1 MKTLPKSPSISP
13 SATLRDDINSRIE
26 RGLTIHGVNRAW
38 PAGAS
43 PRINQIYSRFDI
55 MRQSLCI
62 DLSDEEKF
70 ILIECL
76 NGSVIDAV
84 FIECLADEITDSDH
98 TNKNLIEKIAQA
110 SIAER
115 VATID
120 LLGY

>member
-1 MKTLPKSPSISP
+1 MKPIAKSPSISP

-43 PRINQIYSRFDI
+43 PRINQIYGRFDI

-62 DLSDEEKF
+62 NLSDEEKS

-76 NGSVIDAV
+76 SGSVIDAI
-84 FIECLADEITDSDH
+84 FIECLADEIADSDQP
-98 TNKNLIEKIAQA
+98 NKKLIEKIKHA

-115 VATID
+115 IATID